1 MPGQCQ
7 LCTGHGCVGFFEPG
21 VFRTCQVQTHARRTH
36 GEGTQETLQSP
47 ILRTTSRGHP
57 GMSAWG
63 FSNLG
68 FFEPAK
74 SKRTRAARM
83 VRELKKLGYRIEGGP
98 LPAVTRAWVRGVFR
112 TWGFSNLPSPNARA
126 PHAW

>member
-36 GEGTQETLQSP
+36 GEGTQETRLSHRR
-47 ILRTTSRGHP
+47 RTTSSGHP

-83 VRELKKLGYRIEGGP
+83 VRELKKRSNRLYCGP
-98 LPAVTRAWVRGVFR
+98 LPEVTQA
-112 TWGFSNLPSPNARA
+112 
-126 PHAW
+126 